1 MTDAPVTLHIDQPF
15 DLTSSL
21 NSGQS
26 HRWVRTDSPYGPSN
40 EWRLGIMLGH
50 LVQIRQVSGNGMGGT
65 SLELRS
71 DPPRDPDSLMSL
83 VRRYFRLDDDIEG
96 IYHRISS
103 DSRVAEMVQQYRGL
117 RLLRLDPWECFVAFI
132 CSANSNIPR
141 IHQNMESMATSFGEP
156 LTIDGQV
163 RYSFPSPAEVGRS
176 RRTAPDATWA
186 SGSGQNT
193 WPQAPVWWRT
203 DELDLDKLTTIPY
216 AEAKERLMTVPGIG
230 PKVADCILLHSLDKL
245 EAFPIDVW
253 VRRALSE
260 WYFPGM
266 KPPTDRVMLEWA
278 QDYFGNLG
286 GYSQLYLF
294 HGRRLQK

>member
-1 MTDAPVTLHIDQPF
+1 MTDSPVTLHIDQPF

-26 HRWVRTDSPYGPSN
+26 HRWVRTDSPYGPST

-50 LVQIRQVSGNGMGGT
+50 LVQVRQVSGNGTGGA

-71 DPPRDPDSLMSL
+71 DPPRDADSLTSL

-96 IYHRISS
+96 IYHRISTDPRVS
-103 DSRVAEMVQQYRGL
+103 DMVEQYRGL

-141 IHQNMESMATSFGEP
+141 IHQNMESMAKSFGEP
-156 LTIDGQV
+156 LSIDGQV
-163 RYSFPSPAEVGRS
+163 RYSFPSPDKVGRS
-176 RRTAPDATWA
+176 RRAA
-186 SGSGQNT
+186 SQGLGAGVPGKIRGCRLPHGGGGRPGLGRSN
-193 WPQAPVWWRT
+193 V
-203 DELDLDKLTTIPY
+203 TTPY
-216 AEAKERLMTVPGIG
+216 AEAKESLMTVPGIG

-253 VRRALSE
+253 VRRALSD

-278 QDYFGNLG
+278 QDYFGDLG